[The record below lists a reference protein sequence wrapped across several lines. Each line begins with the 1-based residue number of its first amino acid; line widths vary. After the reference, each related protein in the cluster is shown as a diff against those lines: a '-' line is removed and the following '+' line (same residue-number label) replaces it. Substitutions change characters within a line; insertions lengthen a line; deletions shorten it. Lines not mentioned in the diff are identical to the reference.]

1 MEVYLDN
8 SATTKCSKRAADI
21 MMKVLQEDYGNPSSM
36 HQKGVDAEKYIV
48 NARRIICKELKIND
62 KELLFTSGGTESN
75 NMAIIGTAFA
85 NIRKGKHIITTQIEH
100 PSVKNPMIY
109 LEEQGYEIT
118 RIPVDKD
125 GIVNLEKLQKAIRED
140 TILVSVMHVNN
151 EIGSVQPLKKIAD
164 IIKAANS
171 QTYFHVDCVQG
182 IGKFKINPK
191 KTGIDLLSAS
201 GHKFHGP
208 KGVGFLYIGENVRIN
223 PILFGGGQQKNM
235 RSGTENVPAIA
246 GMAEAFRECY
256 ENLNNKSENL
266 YRLRNNFIKEL
277 EKLDNVI
284 IHGSLD
290 TIKSAPHIISASFI
304 GVRSEVML
312 HTLESKGIYV
322 SAGSAC
328 SSHKRAGR
336 DTLTAIGLS
345 KEEMESNIRFSL
357 DDDIEEEHLQYC
369 LSVIREVL
377 PMLRK
382 YQPH

>member
-312 HTLESKGIYV
+312 HTLESNGIYV

-328 SSHKRAGR
+328 SSHKRAGS